1 MPKPKV
7 HIFQPVDETGASHE
21 RLRAAGI
28 DLKVPEMA
36 WSQMA
41 NLKTTYDQEF
51 DLDTVIGVGVASRTV
66 MVPQKSLDMAPKMRM
81 LAFYSVGYDCVD
93 VDAANERGVL
103 IVHSP
108 TESNWGGVAEG
119 TVANMLAIL
128 KKVRE
133 KDRHVKSGGWR
144 DNSLKGNF
152 LGSRHM
158 DNHPGMTLGIVGL
171 GRIGGRVADLMAP
184 WRMRMIACDPYADD
198 SVFVH
203 HNARKVDLET
213 LLRESD
219 IVTIHCNLT
228 KETRNLIGAKEL
240 GLMKKT
246 AILCN
251 QARGPIV
258 DVNALAEALQ
268 QDRIAAAALDV
279 LPDEPPKPD
288 HPILKL
294 GDKVLLSPHM
304 ISNNQGTGLQMAV
317 PWVEQAI
324 LDVLQGKVP
333 KYVVNPEALPTWQ
346 AKYGGKSLL

>member
-21 RLRAAGI
+21 RLRSAGV
-28 DLKVPEMA
+28 DVKVPEMH

-51 DLDTVIGVGVASRTV
+51 DLDTVVGVGVASRTV
-66 MVPQKSLDMAPKMRM
+66 MVPQKSLDMAPKLRM

-93 VDAANERGVL
+93 IEAATERGVL
-103 IVHSP
+103 VVHSP

-119 TVANMLAIL
+119 TVANMLAIM

-144 DNSLKGNF
+144 DNALRGNF

-158 DNHPGMTLGIVGL
+158 DNFPGLTLGIIGL

-184 WRMRMIACDPYADD
+184 WRMRMIGFDPYVDE
-198 SVFVH
+198 SIHVH
-203 HNARKVDLET
+203 HNVKKVDFET
-213 LLRESD
+213 VLRESD
-219 IVTIHCNLT
+219 IITLHCNLT
-228 KETRNLIGAKEL
+228 RETRGLIGAAQLK
-240 GLMKKT
+240 LMKKT

-258 DVNALAEALQ
+258 DVEALAEALQ
-268 QDRIAAAALDV
+268 NEQIAAAALDV
-279 LPDEPPKPD
+279 LPEEPPKKD
-288 HPILKL
+288 HPLLGL

-304 ISNNQGTGLQMAV
+304 ISNNLGTGLQMAV

-324 LDVLQGKVP
+324 IDVLHGKVP
-333 KYVVNPEALPTWQ
+333 RHVVNPDALPTWE
-346 AKYGGKSLL
+346 AKYGGRSLL